1 MQHAAQRNSKGPDYK
16 AIDRD
21 NREGHMSKID
31 KYFDELLNLNA
42 VQLSLKP
49 KEPAQ
54 YVMASGRQFEGR
66 ETLTAAEIENML
78 NEIIDGGID
87 LSAVTDE
94 INVQYELA
102 EKGAFTGLIEKKGDR
117 IFSSFVLLDRYKTV
131 DKSIEKSVGNAMEE
145 ESGNPLEMSVKVHE
159 GEPEIHRY
167 LRVLVENNGSDL
179 HISSNEYPFIRKDGR
194 LIKVKEFSI
203 LSSSDVQ
210 RLIGQ
215 VMGDSEKKSL
225 DNNDDADFSYHMEGY
240 ARFRCNV
247 FKDLHGFGAAF
258 RLIPFRIP
266 SFEELR
272 LPEIFKE
279 MCFLNKGLILVTGP
293 TGSGKSTSLSALID
307 FINRKRDVH
316 IITLEDPIEFVHK
329 NMKALINQREIKKHA
344 TSFSSALKSA
354 LREDPDVVLVGEM
367 RDLETISI
375 ALETAETGH
384 LVLATL
390 HTTSAYSTINRIIEQ
405 YPPDQQE
412 QIKTMLADSLK
423 AVISQT
429 LCRKIGGGRIAAF
442 EILLATPAISNIIR
456 EGKTYQIPS
465 IIQTR
470 KKEGMI
476 SLNDYLMTLVDGN
489 LIETYEA
496 YLCAID
502 KKGII
507 AMLKARG
514 YKTDFLSRLD
524 LLD

>member
-1 MQHAAQRNSKGPDYK
+1 
-16 AIDRD
+16 
-21 NREGHMSKID
+21 
-31 KYFDELLNLNA
+31 LLNLNA

-49 KEPAQ
+49 KEPVQ
-54 YVMASGRQFEGR
+54 YVMASGRQFKGKNA
-66 ETLTAAEIENML
+66 LTSDEIEKML
-78 NEIIDGGID
+78 QEIIDDGID
-87 LSAVTDE
+87 LGTIEDE
-94 INVQYELA
+94 MSVQYEMP
-102 EKGAFTGLIEKKGDR
+102 EKGSFTGLVEKKGDKL
-117 IFSSFVLLDRYKTV
+117 FSSFVLLDRHKPPIR
-131 DKSIEKSVGNAMEE
+131 KSEESMHNVSEE
-145 ESGNPLEMSVKVHE
+145 ENGSSLNMSVEIHE

-194 LIKVKEFSI
+194 LLKVKEFSI

-210 RLIGQ
+210 KLIGQ

-225 DNNDDADFSYHMEGY
+225 DNNDDADFSYQMEGY

-344 TSFSSALKSA
+344 TSFGSALKSA

-390 HTTSAYSTINRIIEQ
+390 HTTSACSTVNRIIEQ
-405 YPPDQQE
+405 FPPSQQE

-442 EILLATPAISNIIR
+442 EILLATPAVSNLIR
-456 EGKTYQIPS
+456 DGKTYQIPS

-476 SLNDYLMTLVDGN
+476 SLNDYLLSLVNNN

-496 YLCAID
+496 YLRAVD
-502 KKGII
+502 KKAII
-507 AMLKARG
+507 STLREKK
-514 YKTDFLSRLD
+514 YKTDFLSKLD
-524 LLD
+524 LFDS